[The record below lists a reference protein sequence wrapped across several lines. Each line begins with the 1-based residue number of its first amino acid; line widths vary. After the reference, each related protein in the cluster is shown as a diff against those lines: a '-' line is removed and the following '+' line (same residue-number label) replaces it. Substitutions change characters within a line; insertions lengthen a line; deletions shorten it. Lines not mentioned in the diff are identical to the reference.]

1 MTAGEREDFD
11 EQVAYDEIDLYA
23 ELVIA
28 AEASDGPL
36 SQDEIDVALGLGE
49 SRGHAG
55 RD

>member
-1 MTAGEREDFD
+1 MTAGERQDFD

-36 SQDEIDVALGLGE
+36 SQEQIDAALGLGKPGGQDR
-49 SRGHAG
+49 RG
-55 RD
+55 